1 MSDHPLV
8 EEYLRRLAAASVG
21 APRERQRELQDDVAA
36 HLRDTIPP
44 NATDAHARRLLAEF
58 GEPEALADEAFGT
71 RGAAAERP
79 RRAFLR
85 TGGALVAVGTLV
97 AVVVMIAISSG
108 RTSGDGTADARPSAG
123 TTSRSSAVS
132 VVTLHPVGPVRTT
145 EGRTYVEYARAI
157 ETLPALPPNAQY
169 PAGVVAGSEP
179 TEPVMVET
187 GVGAVIA
194 DFTWLCAWETEYL
207 DARDTK
213 AYDRVLVAEN
223 ALRSWE
229 QLTPF
234 DPQSFDG
241 WATNVLAPLDFDDPS
256 GVRADRPE
264 ACAQAGIDG
273 VTQ

>member
-8 EEYLRRLAAASVG
+8 EEYLRRLAAASAG

-71 RGAAAERP
+71 RGVAVERP
-79 RRAFLR
+79 RRASPR
-85 TGGALVAVGTLV
+85 TGGAVLAVGALV
-97 AVVVMIAISSG
+97 VVAVMIAIGTG
-108 RTSGDGTADARPSAG
+108 RTAGAGTAAARPSAG
-123 TTSRSSAVS
+123 TASHSSAVS
-132 VVTLHPVGPVRTT
+132 VVTQHPVGPERTT

-157 ETLPALPPNAQY
+157 EALPALPPNAQY
-169 PAGVVAGSEP
+169 PEGVVAGPEP
-179 TEPVMVET
+179 TEPVAVET

-213 AYDRVLVAEN
+213 AYDRVLVAED
-223 ALRSWE
+223 ALRSWKD
-229 QLTPF
+229 LTPF

-241 WATNVLAPLDFDDPS
+241 WATNVLAPLGFDDPS

-264 ACAQAGIDG
+264 ACAQAGILDIN
-273 VTQ
+273 Q